1 MCIGCDKQLTIEHIL
16 LTCLDFI
23 EMIES
28 HFTVQSLCM
37 LFQDISPEKI
47 FNFLKE
53 IFKKIEKSKFE
64 IIFSYVCVIHLLSV
78 VLKLYI

>member
-1 MCIGCDKQLTIEHIL
+1 MCTGCDERLTIEHIL
-16 LTCLDFI
+16 LICLDFI
-23 EMIES
+23 EMRER
-28 HFTVQSLCM
+28 HFTAKSLCM